1 MNKSE
6 ILNYVPL
13 IASLLFLGFVFLIFY
28 RHKDPGIITDRYK
41 EQFDSFL
48 KKTEELTLR
57 LNMLE
62 GLVIACK
69 DSEAL
74 AFYEK
79 CLLKFER
86 LLTAFQ
92 ELKLHPND
100 LKLLKA
106 GCNLLKKTEVQVI
119 KIEDFL
125 DIKFKKNIKKKP
137 ILPREKQTPIGCY
150 FCSKPFTQTNFKKVK
165 VKIENEIKKVYACE
179 ECAEKLKTQGNV
191 KILYFTKGSKTYHW
205 SQVADYNPIRDYSS
219 LSSMSDNV
227 KKDVKL
233 RLIYS
238 RPKQPLDDL
247 GKKT

>member
-1 MNKSE
+1 MDKSE

-13 IASLLFLGFVFLIFY
+13 LASLLFLGFVFIIY
-28 RHKDPGIITDRYK
+28 YKHKDPGIITDRYK
-41 EQFDSFL
+41 EEFDSFL

-62 GLVIACK
+62 GMVIACK
-69 DSEAL
+69 DNEAL
-74 AFYEK
+74 SFYEK

-125 DIKFKKNIKKKP
+125 D
-137 ILPREKQTPIGCY
+137 
-150 FCSKPFTQTNFKKVK
+150 
-165 VKIENEIKKVYACE
+165 
-179 ECAEKLKTQGNV
+179 
-191 KILYFTKGSKTYHW
+191 
-205 SQVADYNPIRDYSS
+205 
-219 LSSMSDNV
+219 
-227 KKDVKL
+227 
-233 RLIYS
+233 
-238 RPKQPLDDL
+238 
-247 GKKT
+247 